1 MKKLVLTVWMAA
13 IAVFGG
19 GQTLHDY
26 WMTSAPEGGGFA
38 QFDSAVRRH
47 IEALQTPAQTGEVK
61 NLFRVYRKTGK
72 KFLHRYRPLANFSD
86 LSRGEYDCLTATAL
100 FSVILKELQL
110 PYTVMETN
118 YHIFLLVHL
127 PSGDVLI
134 ETTDRLTGFVTNA
147 REIERIKHRYVG
159 QTAAAASRQRAY
171 EYPFY
176 LNQPVSDVQLN
187 GLLLYNQAVKAYNE
201 RSLKNSDHKLREA
214 EQFYRSER
222 TRTLHQLIVLTRAVA
237 S

>member
-1 MKKLVLTVWMAA
+1 MLVFTVWLVAGA
-13 IAVFGG
+13 LRAE
-19 GQTLHDY
+19 GQNLHAY
-26 WMTSAPEGGGFA
+26 WMTGSTDESGFKA
-38 QFDSAVRRH
+38 FDLAVRRH
-47 IEALQTPAQTGEVK
+47 IGELQSLNPATEVK
-61 NLFRVYRKTGK
+61 HLFRVYRKTSK
-72 KFLHRYRPLANFSD
+72 KFLNRYRPMANFNELRHGD
-86 LSRGEYDCLTATAL
+86 YDCLTAAAL
-100 FSVILKELQL
+100 FSVILKELQVAH
-110 PYTVMETN
+110 TIMETN

-147 REIERIKHRYVG
+147 NEIERIKTRYVNQSPG
-159 QTAAAASRQRAY
+159 AASRQRAY
-171 EYPFY
+171 EYPFH

-201 RSLKNSDHKLREA
+201 RSLKASDYKLREA

-222 TRTLHQLIVLTRAVA
+222 TRALQQLILLTRAVT